1 MSKARH
7 LLMIRFSRHIFLSL
21 LGLFACVELFA
32 QGDQSPSS
40 LYEEIL
46 RTRNPHTVLD
56 LLKEVSISEVENDS
70 LRAYFYYYRGSAY
83 GQLASFDSADYYVLK
98 AQSTIR
104 EGQYP
109 VVEIQILRALGNIS
123 WARSFYNIA
132 LGHYQEA
139 LEIAQKID
147 HGEFIVSLLGN
158 IAGVYAQLDDYELA
172 LEYALRSETESER
185 TGVVRPR
192 SHMKIGLYQMQL
204 DKTEEGVA
212 SLKKTVQIIT
222 EEGRDSIALGVCL
235 LNIAHG
241 QLTLKK
247 TREAKTYLMESQKVL
262 ENVGYA
268 DPQLYVEWGRLKLLE
283 GNYKQARGN
292 ALKAQSQALG
302 IADLVKLKASNHLL
316 KNIAIEEGSFEE
328 AIRLQDEIMDLN
340 DSIKSQ
346 QTLNRVY
353 ELEAQFEAAQREAEI
368 QRLEVENQLSELKA
382 DKFRNQMIF
391 AVVGSLLIILLIL
404 ALYLQRAKK
413 AKAEKLAQESQYEA
427 LQKRFIEILN
437 GPQTFELEE
446 DLATLN
452 AKLVNPLTEREY
464 DALKLS
470 LQGLTN
476 KEIGDK
482 LFVSDHTVKFHLRNI
497 YNKLG
502 VSNRKEALEYVVK
515 SS

>member
-1 MSKARH
+1 MK
-7 LLMIRFSRHIFLSL
+7 RFSRHLFLSL
-21 LGLFACVELFA
+21 FGLFACGFLSA
-32 QGDQSPSS
+32 QSDQKPAS

-46 RTRNPHTVLD
+46 RTRNPHKVLD
-56 LLKEVSISEVENDS
+56 LLKGVQIEKVAEDT
-70 LRAYFYYYRGSAY
+70 LRSYFYYYRGTAY
-83 GQLASFDSADYYVLK
+83 GQLAQFDSADIYISK
-98 AQSTIR
+98 AQSAI
-104 EGQYP
+104 EANKYP
-109 VVEIQILRALGNIS
+109 VLEIQILRANGNIN
-123 WARSFYNIA
+123 WAKSFYNIA
-132 LGHYQEA
+132 LGHYQHA
-139 LEIAQKID
+139 LKIARKID

-158 IAGVYAQLDDYELA
+158 IAGVYAQLDDYALA
-172 LEYALRSETESER
+172 LEYALRSESESER
-185 TGVVRPR
+185 TGIIRPR
-192 SHMKIGLYQMQL
+192 SHMKIGLYQMKL
-204 DKTEEGVA
+204 DKTEEGVE

-222 EEGRDSIALGVCL
+222 KEGRDSIALGVCL
-235 LNIAHG
+235 LNIANGH
-241 QLTLKK
+241 LTLKQ
-247 TREAKTYLMESQKVL
+247 THEAKAYLMESQKVL
-262 ENVGYA
+262 EKVGYT
-268 DPQLYVEWGRLKLLE
+268 DPQLYVEWGRLELLE
-283 GNYKQARGN
+283 GRYEQARGN
-292 ALKAQSQALG
+292 ALNAQSQALG
-302 IADLVKLKASNHLL
+302 MADLVKLIASNDLM

-368 QRLEVENQLSELKA
+368 QRLEVENQLAELKA
-382 DKFRNQMIF
+382 DKFRNQMLF
-391 AVVGSLLIILLIL
+391 AVAGSLLIILLIL
-404 ALYLQRAKK
+404 ALYFQRAKK

-437 GPQTFELEE
+437 GPQSYELQDNLSE
-446 DLATLN
+446 LN
-452 AKLVNPLTEREY
+452 EKLVNPLTEREY